1 MQHVED
7 IHPWYKQFWP
17 WFLIGLVLF
26 AIAFCMVLV
35 WYATHGA
42 DTLVNDDYYRQGLLI
57 NQQLDK
63 DKQARVLGL
72 EAEFH
77 FRPNGQVQVRLDSHK
92 PLSQYPFLNLHFIHP
107 TLAHRDH
114 SVKMRPVGDRLYA
127 VKLDRQP
134 QGHWYL
140 DLRDPNNDW
149 RLKGEIG
156 LPDASV
162 VKLFPAKN

>member
-1 MQHVED
+1 MQQVED
-7 IHPWYKQFWP
+7 LQPWYKQFWP

-26 AIAFCMVLV
+26 AIAFCSVLL

-42 DTLVNDDYYRQGLLI
+42 DSLVTHDYYKEGLLI
-57 NQQLDK
+57 NKQLDK
-63 DKQARVLGL
+63 DKQARNLGL

-77 FRPNGQVQVRLDSHK
+77 FQPGGKVSVQLDSGK
-92 PLSQYPFLNLHFIHP
+92 PLTQYPYLTLHFIHP
-107 TLAHRDH
+107 TLAHRDQT
-114 SVKMRPVGDRLYA
+114 VRLQPVGDRLYST
-127 VKLDRQP
+127 KLDSQL

-140 DLRDPNNDW
+140 DLRDPQQVW

-162 VKLFPAKN
+162 IKLLPAKN